1 MWTQLQH
8 HDYYMVPMYP
18 VLLFGLIMAV
28 HVIRQIPG
36 KCSTIILATSLI
48 VTTAFQFYDSKT
60 HVRTCFKKDNWKY
73 SPVHFDQFFEVEPML
88 RNCGIKLDDKVISV
102 FDHTP
107 DVSLY
112 LMNQK
117 GVTVSYHNF
126 EAQVDQY
133 LKTGAFQYLIYNKA
147 SDYDGAV
154 FLPEKFPLK
163 LVYSLGYISI
173 YHITSDTKT
182 HFTNTP
188 AYLSPWN

>member
-1 MWTQLQH
+1 
-8 HDYYMVPMYP
+8 MVPMYP

-28 HVIRQIPG
+28 NVVRQIPG
-36 KCSTIILATSLI
+36 KCTTIILATSLI
-48 VTTAFQFYDSKT
+48 VTISFQFYDSKT

-73 SPVHFDQFFEVEPML
+73 SSLHFDQFFEVEPML
-88 RNCGIKLDDKVISV
+88 RNCGIKREDKVISV

-133 LKTGAFQYLIYNKA
+133 LKTGAFQYVIYNKA
-147 SDYDGAV
+147 SDYDGSV

-173 YHITSDTKT
+173 YRITSDTKI